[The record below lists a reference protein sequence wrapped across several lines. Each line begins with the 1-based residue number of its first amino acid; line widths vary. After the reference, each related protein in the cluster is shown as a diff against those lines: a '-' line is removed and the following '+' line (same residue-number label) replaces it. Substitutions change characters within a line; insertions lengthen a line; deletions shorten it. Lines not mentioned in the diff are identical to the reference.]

1 MHAGRALRC
10 ALRRFAALSTALLL
24 CGNVLVASAHPLPG
38 SAVLLDFEE
47 QAVQAELRLPLAD
60 LEIGFTHDKEDSAAL
75 VEHLGP
81 IPFTSAP
88 ARVIPTYGAELGRY
102 IVRHVH
108 PMALDGRPWTVTLEE
123 LSLDTAQSPLDVVA
137 RLRLSPP
144 AGMPA
149 GRFTL
154 NYDVITH
161 EVLTHEALV
170 SVRSDWNNGVLSN
183 APELIGRIRWV
194 VKAVV
199 IDRPAGSAWAG
210 FKAALRLGMDHIA
223 EGTDHLM
230 FLLALLLPA
239 PLLASGG
246 RWERAGGNRRAL
258 KRLAAIVS
266 AFTIGHTITLV
277 AGAQGWLRLPQA
289 PIEVAIAISILV
301 SAVHAWRPIFP
312 GRESWVAAGFGLVH
326 GASFASAIAAQP
338 FDAWHRVVAM
348 LGFNLGIEVMQ
359 VAVVAAA
366 LPCLLLMCSLPVYR
380 FVRDAG
386 AAFAGLAA
394 LGWVLERT
402 VGIANPLGGLIDG
415 IAADAALTIL
425 SATAIALALR
435 VIAQIASDASARP
448 RKGRAGNEGQT
459 AQDSDAPSDARTT

>member
-1 MHAGRALRC
+1 MHAGRALRG
-10 ALRRFAALSTALLL
+10 ALRRLAALSTVLLL
-24 CGNVLVASAHPLPG
+24 GGNVLVASAHPLPG
-38 SAVLLDFEE
+38 SAVLLDFEA

-60 LEIGFTHDKEDSAAL
+60 LEIGFTHDKEDPAAL
-75 VEHLGP
+75 AGHLGP

-108 PMALDGRPWTVTLEE
+108 PVALDGRPWTVTLEE
-123 LSLDTAQSPLDVVA
+123 VSLDTSQSPLDVVA

-170 SVRSDWNNGVLSN
+170 SVRSDWNNGVLAN
-183 APELIGRIRWV
+183 APELVGRIRWV

-199 IDRPAGSAWAG
+199 INRPAGSAWAG

-239 PLLASGG
+239 PLIASGG
-246 RWERAGGNRRAL
+246 RWAHADGMRRAL
-258 KRLAAIVS
+258 KRLAVIVS

-289 PIEVAIAISILV
+289 PIEVAIAVSILV

-312 GRESWVAAGFGLVH
+312 GRESWVAGGFGLVH
-326 GASFASAIAAQP
+326 GASFASVIAAQS

-366 LPCLLLMCSLPVYR
+366 LPCLLLLCSLPVYR
-380 FVRDAG
+380 FVRNAG
-386 AAFAGLAA
+386 AAFAALAA
-394 LGWVLERT
+394 LGWILERT
-402 VGIANPLGGLIDG
+402 VGIANPFESFVEGV
-415 IAADAALTIL
+415 ANDAALKIL

-448 RKGRAGNEGQT
+448 RKGGAGNEGQT
-459 AQDSDAPSDARTT
+459 AQDSDAPSDACTT

>member
-1 MHAGRALRC
+1 MRADRSLRC
-10 ALRRFAALSTALLL
+10 ALRRVAVLSTMLLL
-24 CGNVLVASAHPLPG
+24 GGGALVASAHPLPG

-60 LEIGFTHDKEDSAAL
+60 LEIGFTHDREDPAAL

-88 ARVIPTYGAELGRY
+88 ARVIPAYGAELGRY
-102 IVRHVH
+102 IVRHVR
-108 PMALDGRPWTVTLEE
+108 PVAFDGRPWAVTVED

-137 RLRLSPP
+137 HLRLSPP
-144 AGMPA
+144 AGVSA

-170 SVRSDWNNGVLSN
+170 SVRSDWNNGVMSN
-183 APELIGRIRWV
+183 APELVGRIRWV
-194 VKAVV
+194 VKAVA
-199 IDRPAGSAWAG
+199 IDRPAGSGWAG
-210 FKAALRLGMDHIA
+210 FRAALRLGMDHIA

-230 FLLALLLPA
+230 FLLTLLLPA

-246 RWERAGGNRRAL
+246 RWARAGGNRRTL

-277 AGAQGWLRLPQA
+277 AGAQGWLSLPQA
-289 PIEVAIAISILV
+289 PIEVAIAVSILV

-326 GASFASAIAAQP
+326 GASFASVIAAQR

-348 LGFNLGIEVMQ
+348 FGFNLGIEVMQ

-415 IAADAALTIL
+415 IAADAPLAIL

-435 VIAQIASDASARP
+435 VLAQAANTRP
-448 RKGRAGNEGQT
+448 RMGRAGEEGET
-459 AQDSDAPSDARTT
+459 ARNPDAPPRARTAWTR

>member
-1 MHAGRALRC
+1 MRAGRALRC
-10 ALRRFAALSTALLL
+10 ALRRLATLSTALLL
-24 CGNVLVASAHPLPG
+24 GGNVLVASAHPLPG

-60 LEIGFTHDKEDSAAL
+60 LEIGFTHDKADPAAL
-75 VEHLGP
+75 VEQLGP
-81 IPFTSAP
+81 IPFTNAP

-108 PMALDGRPWTVTLEE
+108 PVALDGRPWTVTLEE

-144 AGMPA
+144 AGMSA

-183 APELIGRIRWV
+183 APELVGRIRWV

-199 IDRPAGSAWAG
+199 INRPAGSAWAG

-230 FLLALLLPA
+230 FLLTLLLPA
-239 PLLASGG
+239 PLIASSG
-246 RWERAGGNRRAL
+246 RWAGTGGMRRAL

-266 AFTIGHTITLV
+266 AFTVGHTITLV

-289 PIEVAIAISILV
+289 PIEVAIAVSILV

-326 GASFASAIAAQP
+326 GASFASVIAAQP

-366 LPCLLLMCSLPVYR
+366 LPCLLLLCSLSVYR

-386 AAFAGLAA
+386 AGFAALAA
-394 LGWVLERT
+394 IGWILERT
-402 VGIANPLGGLIDG
+402 VGIANPLEGLIG
-415 IAADAALTIL
+415 GMANDAPLKML

-435 VIAQIASDASARP
+435 VLAQTANARP
-448 RKGRAGNEGQT
+448 RKERPGDEGET
-459 AQDSDAPSDARTT
+459 AQDPDTPSQARTA

>member
-1 MHAGRALRC
+1 MRAGRALRR
-10 ALRRFAALSTALLL
+10 ALHRLAALSTALLL
-24 CGNVLVASAHPLPG
+24 GGNVLVASAHPLPG
-38 SAVLLDFEE
+38 SAVLLDFEA

-60 LEIGFTHDKEDSAAL
+60 LEIGFTHDKEDPAAL

-88 ARVIPTYGAELGRY
+88 ARVIPAHGAELGRY

-108 PMALDGRPWTVTLEE
+108 PVTPDGRPWAITLEG
-123 LSLDTAQSPLDVVA
+123 LSLDTTQSPLDVVA
-137 RLRLSPP
+137 HLRLSPP
-144 AGMPA
+144 AGVSV

-161 EVLTHEALV
+161 EVLTHEALI

-183 APELIGRIRWV
+183 APELVGRIRWV

-199 IDRPAGSAWAG
+199 ISRPAGSAWAG
-210 FKAALRLGMDHIA
+210 FKAAVRLGMDHIS

-239 PLLASGG
+239 PLVASGG
-246 RWERAGGNRRAL
+246 RWAHAGGMRRAL

-289 PIEVAIAISILV
+289 PIEVAIAVSILV

-326 GASFASAIAAQP
+326 GASFASVIAAQP
-338 FDAWHRVVAM
+338 FDAWHRVLAM

-366 LPCLLLMCSLPVYR
+366 LPCLLLLCSLPVYR

-386 AAFAGLAA
+386 AAFAALAA
-394 LGWVLERT
+394 IGWILERT
-402 VGIANPLGGLIDG
+402 VGIANPFEGLIEG
-415 IAADAALTIL
+415 VINDAPLKIL
-425 SATAIALALR
+425 SATAVALALR
-435 VIAQIASDASARP
+435 MLAQAANARP
-448 RKGRAGNEGQT
+448 RKERPGDEGET
-459 AQDSDAPSDARTT
+459 AQDPDTPSQARTA